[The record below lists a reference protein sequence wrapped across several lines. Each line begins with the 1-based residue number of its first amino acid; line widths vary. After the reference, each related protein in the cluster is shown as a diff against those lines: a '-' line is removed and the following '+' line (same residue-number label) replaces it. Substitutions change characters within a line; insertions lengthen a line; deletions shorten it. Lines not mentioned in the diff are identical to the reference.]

1 MTHKSIHSFRAFTMV
16 ELLVAATITALVA
29 TAGATF
35 VSAVSNASLTSRSV
49 TETKTAGHYASF
61 QMTKVIRESRGVGQ
75 VTPNAVSLWMADT
88 SGDDSL
94 NLYETGVLRYD
105 SANKQVVLDFLQP
118 ANGVAPT
125 TTASTATFSDVTLLT
140 AAMPPADKKS
150 VVWAENIESLTF
162 TGQASSVQ
170 TRMVEVTFTVNN
182 TGTPV
187 AFRAAAAPK
196 APADYLFYPET
207 QASPLPGS
215 TRKIRKAISPWDGLT
230 NLVGTV
236 LSAPFSAL

>member
-1 MTHKSIHSFRAFTMV
+1 MI
-16 ELLVAATITALVA
+16 ELLVAATITAMVA

-35 VSAVSNASLTSRSV
+35 ISAVSNASLTSRSI

-75 VTPNAVSLWMADT
+75 VTPNALTLWIADT
-88 SGDDSL
+88 SADDKL

-105 SANKQVVLDFLQP
+105 ATNKQVVLDYVQ
-118 ANGVAPT
+118 AASGVSPT
-125 TTASTATFSDVTLLT
+125 TTASTATFSDVALLS
-140 AAMPPADKKS
+140 AAMPTADKKS
-150 VVWAENIESLTF
+150 IVWAENIDSLTF
-162 TGQASSVQ
+162 SGQASTLQ
-170 TRMVEVTFTVNN
+170 TRMVEVTFVVNN

-207 QASPLPGS
+207 QASPLPES
-215 TRKIRKAISPWDGLT
+215 TRKIRKAISPWGGLSD
-230 NLVGTV
+230 LSGTI
-236 LSAPFSAL
+236 LSPALLAL